1 MRGHPRAHKHAESQ
15 ATRCPV
21 GRAYCMTCRFHLGTV
36 AFGSLIIAVVQF
48 IRLVVGYVQK
58 KLDAAGESKVKKI
71 IMCLVQCCLWCLEK
85 CVRFVSSYCFI
96 FTALNGDSFCAACRQ
111 TVRLATAYPAQLAT
125 NALVQSLLYAVQSLL
140 VPLLCAL
147 AAFRLVQADALPGW
161 IEALERAINGAGDS
175 YNGALQRGPDW
186 LEQVPLVPSVTLAW
200 ALGPAVDEPVEPVW
214 PALAAF
220 ILAYTVSRAFA
231 AVYECAVDTLFV
243 CAVVDKDEYGG
254 VHMSAALRD
263 ALELDDDVSR
273 RKSKSV
279 GGRAETRMI

>member
-1 MRGHPRAHKHAESQ
+1 MAAATAEAAAS
-15 ATRCPV
+15 
-21 GRAYCMTCRFHLGTV
+21 
-36 AFGSLIIAVVQF
+36 GS
-48 IRLVVGYVQK
+48 
-58 KLDAAGESKVKKI
+58 STT
-71 IMCLVQCCLWCLEK
+71 
-85 CVRFVSSYCFI
+85 
-96 FTALNGDSFCAACRQ
+96 TALWRRSGR
-111 TVRLATAYPAQLAT
+111 R
-125 NALVQSLLYAVQSLL
+125 
-140 VPLLCAL
+140 
-147 AAFRLVQADALPGW
+147 
-161 IEALERAINGAGDS
+161 
-175 YNGALQRGPDW
+175 
-186 LEQVPLVPSVTLAW
+186 
-200 ALGPAVDEPVEPVW
+200 AVDEPVEPVW

>member
-1 MRGHPRAHKHAESQ
+1 M
-15 ATRCPV
+15 
-21 GRAYCMTCRFHLGTV
+21 
-36 AFGSLIIAVVQF
+36 
-48 IRLVVGYVQK
+48 
-58 KLDAAGESKVKKI
+58 
-71 IMCLVQCCLWCLEK
+71 
-85 CVRFVSSYCFI
+85 RFVSSYCFI

-140 VPLLCAL
+140 VPLRCAL

-161 IEALERAINGAGDS
+161 IESLERAINGAGDS

-186 LEQVPLVPSVTLAW
+186 LEHVPLVPSVTLAW

-263 ALELDDDVSR
+263 ALELDDDISR